1 MTFSVQA
8 LLLILLLTCCSG
20 CSWFTE
26 YVYVHERFPIITK
39 PDPPKLTVMTE
50 EQLEPLDEATKKA
63 IFANI
68 VALRTYRAKI
78 DTAVDLYNKKAK
90 EHNDKPKTEKET
102 SP

>member
-1 MTFSVQA
+1 MTFSARA

-39 PDPPKLTVMTE
+39 PDKPELTVMTT
-50 EQLEPLDEATKKA
+50 EQLEPLDEETRKG
-63 IFANI
+63 ILGNI
-68 VALRTYRAKI
+68 VALRTYKEKI
-78 DTAVDLYNKKAK
+78 DKAVDLYNEKAK

>member
-1 MTFSVQA
+1 MTFSVRA

-39 PDPPKLTVMTE
+39 PDKPKLTVMKE
-50 EQLEPLDEATKKA
+50 EQLEPLDEVTRKA
-63 IFANI
+63 VIDNI
-68 VALRTYRAKI
+68 LALRTYQARI
-78 DTAVDLYNKKAK
+78 DKAVDLYNEKAK
-90 EHNDKPKTEKET
+90 EHNAKPKTEKET

>member
-1 MTFSVQA
+1 MTFSVRA

-20 CSWFTE
+20 CSWLTE

-39 PDPPKLTVMTE
+39 PDQPTLTVVKM
-50 EQLEPLDEATKKA
+50 EQLALLGEQTRKDVLG
-63 IFANI
+63 NI
-68 VALRTYRAKI
+68 VALRTYKAKI